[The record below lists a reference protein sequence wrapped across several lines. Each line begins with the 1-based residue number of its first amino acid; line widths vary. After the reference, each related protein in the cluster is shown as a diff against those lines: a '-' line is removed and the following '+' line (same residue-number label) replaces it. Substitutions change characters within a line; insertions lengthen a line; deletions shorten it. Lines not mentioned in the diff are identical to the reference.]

1 MFRDL
6 PYELRVVI
14 WLVLPVLFGLAAPW
28 RSNKPVAA
36 WMAGGMAG
44 TVGLYALW
52 ATHLAAKG
60 VLPQPATDGIL
71 QDTYYVVSPSP
82 GLAVMAVS
90 YLVLS
95 GLTLACLRLAS
106 SPRPRLPSIALWIFH
121 LGAPLWLFPMAVVIP
136 LTAMLRR
143 YADYPAALAF
153 WNYAALTGVVAI
165 WLAMLLLVGAVFA
178 GLVCQARARNRPH

>member
-14 WLVLPVLFGLAAPW
+14 WLVLPTLFGLAARW

-52 ATHLAAKG
+52 ARHFAANL
-60 VLPQPATDGIL
+60 VLSHAASD
-71 QDTYYVVSPSP
+71 DAFHDAYYVISPSP
-82 GLAVMAVS
+82 SLALLAVT
-90 YLVLS
+90 YLVMA
-95 GLTLACLRLAS
+95 GLTLASLRIAS
-106 SPRPRLPSIALWIFH
+106 SSRPRLPAIAFWIFH

-143 YADYPAALAF
+143 YADYSAAVAF
-153 WNYAALTGVVAI
+153 WNYTALAGVVAI

-178 GLVCQARARNRPH
+178 GLIRKARARNRTL